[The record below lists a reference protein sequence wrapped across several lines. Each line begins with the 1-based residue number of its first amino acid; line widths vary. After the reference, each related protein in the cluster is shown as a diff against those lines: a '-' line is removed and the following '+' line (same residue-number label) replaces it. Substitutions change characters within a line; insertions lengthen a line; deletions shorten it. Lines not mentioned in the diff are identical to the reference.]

1 MNLIGIDYSVNSPA
15 AFKIVLDD
23 SWNCFGY
30 ECIGFTDTIK
40 ISKLDPSLY
49 YYRKDQFKN
58 YIDQIIWFRQKI
70 WDFLKLQ
77 LDDIVAFEGY
87 AFMAIGRVFNI
98 AEATYSLKEKIY
110 ENGNP
115 IKLYPPKT
123 MKKFFANTGNAN
135 KDLMISTFNQSEFSN
150 LLKHLPDKNSPK
162 EDLVDAFYVAK
173 LLEYE
178 MKLRKSII
186 NRDTLNKK
194 QLEVFFK
201 TAKKKNIPLYD
212 QEFLKKEI

>member
-1 MNLIGIDYSVNSPA
+1 MNLIGLDYSVNSPA
-15 AFKIVLDD
+15 CFKIILTD
-23 SWNCFGY
+23 SYDIVGY
-30 ECIGFTDTIK
+30 DYIGFTDTIK
-40 ISKLDPSLY
+40 ISKLDNRLHY
-49 YYRKDQFKN
+49 YKKDQFKN

-70 WDFLKLQ
+70 WDFLILHHE
-77 LDDIVAFEGY
+77 DIVAFEGY
-87 AFMAIGRVFNI
+87 AFMASGRVFNI

-135 KDLMISTFNQSEFSN
+135 KDLMISTFNNSEFSN
-150 LLKHLPDKNSPK
+150 ILKHLPDHNSPK

-178 MKLRKSII
+178 MKIRNGII
-186 NRDTLNKK
+186 SRTSLNKK
-194 QLEVFFK
+194 QYEVLFK
-201 TAKKKNIPLYD
+201 SAKKKSEILYD
-212 QEFLKKEI
+212 QKFLEK